1 MSELRERV
9 QNEVYD
15 IIGISETWAN
25 DFINDA
31 EMDTVCKEKTE
42 KDARVVD

>member
-1 MSELRERV
+1 MHAVWLTKCLELRKRV

-25 DFINDA
+25 DFVNDA
-31 EMDTVCKEKTE
+31 EMNIDG
-42 KDARVVD
+42 